1 MKYILIVFIL
11 ILNTLIGCKPETKN
25 NDSKNSAKLEIVTE
39 TDALAMVSEI
49 YETYQNSEDFL
60 IKGIFYPA
68 NFLSQDFRLWGESG
82 QSFSSFNVSPD
93 NVALNNFWSQS
104 YEGIVKANAAI
115 NVLDDLAEEKIISSE
130 LANRL
135 KAECYFNRGLFYFY
149 LASNFGN
156 VPLANEIM
164 ETESIKSSN
173 ATQNEVFDWVI
184 QDLTKAILNLPYA
197 YVSKSDIGRA
207 TKGAALAYLGES
219 YMWLGQYENAIIA
232 FNKLDGHYELMPVF
246 LDIHA
251 FKHQNNKESIFEVQF
266 NGNEN
271 LGWGR
276 DNYSTFIQSFALPKE
291 IGGAALAYVNPVL
304 VQSFEQN
311 DTRKSA
317 TVIAPGQ
324 THPDSSINISNYSSV
339 QEQFQGMNTLG
350 TKNKP
355 WLGDDKMRSGY
366 YIVKSWRA
374 PDPSA
379 TVSTV
384 FSKANVI
391 LMRYGQVLLD
401 LAESKLRT
409 GDKKGAM
416 ALINKIRKRAQ
427 LKQISSNDID
437 MMPILL
443 NEYRHELAGE
453 FSFWHILRRSK
464 EHKTY
469 LKKHFNITIP
479 PGHDLLPIPQDQ
491 LRRNSA
497 LKQNFGY

>member
-1 MKYILIVFIL
+1 MKYISIVFIL
-11 ILNTLIGCKPETKN
+11 ILNILIGCKPETKN
-25 NDSKNSAKLEIVTE
+25 NGHINSAKPEILTE

-68 NFLSQDFRLWGESG
+68 NFLSQDFRLLGENG
-82 QSFSSFNVSPD
+82 QSFSSFNVAPD
-93 NVALNNFWSQS
+93 NVALNNFWTQS

-115 NVLDDLAEEKIISSE
+115 IVIDAMAKEKRISLE

-156 VPLANEIM
+156 VPYAIEIT

-173 ATQNEVFDWVI
+173 ADQIEAFNWVA
-184 QDLTKAILNLPYA
+184 QDLMKAIVNLPYD
-197 YVSKSDIGRA
+197 YPSKSDIGRA
-207 TKGAALAYLGES
+207 TKGAALAYLGET
-219 YMWLGQYENAIIA
+219 YMWLGQYENAISA
-232 FNKLDGHYELMPVF
+232 FDKLDIHYELMPNF
-246 LDIHA
+246 LDIHS

-291 IGGAALAYVNPVL
+291 VGGAALAYVNPVL
-304 VQSFEQN
+304 EKSFEQN

-324 THPDSSINISNYSSV
+324 THPDSSINISSYSSV
-339 QEQFQGMNTLG
+339 QERFQGMNTLG

-355 WLGDDKMRSGY
+355 WLGNDKNRSGY
-366 YIVKSWRA
+366 YSVKNWRA
-374 PDPSA
+374 PDPSS
-379 TVSTV
+379 TLSTV

-401 LAESKLRT
+401 LAESKLRA
-409 GDKKGAM
+409 GDAKGAL
-416 ALINKIRKRAQ
+416 ALINKIRKRAR
-427 LKQISSNDID
+427 LKPISSNETDI
-437 MMPILL
+437 MPILL

-453 FSFWHILRRSK
+453 FSLWYVLRRSK

-469 LKKHFNITIP
+469 LKTHFNLTIP
-479 PGHDLLPIPQDQ
+479 PGHDLLPIPKDQ
-491 LRRNSA
+491 LRINSA
-497 LKQNFGY
+497 LQQNFGY